1 MQRMNALQ
9 PRLPR
14 RAGQR
19 GLSIVELLVGVAIG
33 LFIVAGATA
42 LFVNYLGNNRALV
55 LETRVNH
62 TLRSAADLIAR
73 DLRRTGYWRN
83 SVSGVWRDG
92 APPSMTNPYA
102 PVAYDADDTANVGF
116 QYATDDNDAVD
127 DNEQFGFRFAADALE
142 MLDVNGDWVPVTR
155 ASTVRILADE
165 SSVQESASRTVELW
179 RTCPCLEKGTC
190 TTAQFEAG
198 VYPDRPRLTLRQF
211 TVTLVG
217 QSATDPTVRRRLVE
231 TVRIRNDVLEGTCPN
246 P

>member
-1 MQRMNALQ
+1 MM
-9 PRLPR
+9 PRVNVLRPR
-14 RAGQR
+14 RARQG

-42 LFVNYLGNNRALV
+42 LFVNYLGSNRALV

-62 TLRSAADLIAR
+62 TLRTAADLIAR

-83 SVSGVWRDG
+83 SLSGVWRDG
-92 APPSMTNPYA
+92 APPTATNPYA
-102 PVAYDADDTANVGF
+102 AVAYDSGVPTKVGF
-116 QYATDDNDAVD
+116 QYATDDNDTVD
-127 DNEQFGFRFAADALE
+127 DNEEFGFRFAGDALE

-155 ASTVRILADE
+155 ASTVRILAAE
-165 SSVQESASRTVELW
+165 SSVQQSALRTVELW

-198 VYPDRPRLTLRQF
+198 VYPDRPRLTLRQY
-211 TVTLVG
+211 TITLVG
-217 QSATDPTVRRRLVE
+217 QSAADPTVRRRLVE
-231 TVRIRNDVLEGTCPN
+231 TVRIRNDVLEGVCPN

>member
-1 MQRMNALQ
+1 MQRRHE
-9 PRLPR
+9 PRHGVPR
-14 RAGQR
+14 RSRER

-42 LFVNYLGNNRALV
+42 LFVNYLGSNRALV

-62 TLRSAADLIAR
+62 ALRSAADLIAR

-83 SVSGVWRDG
+83 NVAGIWRDG
-92 APPSMTNPYA
+92 VPPSATNPYA
-102 PVAYDADDTANVGF
+102 PVAYDADDTANIGF

-127 DNEQFGFRFAADALE
+127 DNEQFGFRFAGDAVE

-155 ASTVRILADE
+155 ASAVRILAGE
-165 SSVQESASRTVELW
+165 SSVEQSAARTVELW

-190 TTAQFEAG
+190 TTAEFEAG
-198 VYPDRPRLTLRQF
+198 VYPDRPRLTVRQF

-231 TVRIRNDVLEGTCPN
+231 TVRIRNDMLEGACPN